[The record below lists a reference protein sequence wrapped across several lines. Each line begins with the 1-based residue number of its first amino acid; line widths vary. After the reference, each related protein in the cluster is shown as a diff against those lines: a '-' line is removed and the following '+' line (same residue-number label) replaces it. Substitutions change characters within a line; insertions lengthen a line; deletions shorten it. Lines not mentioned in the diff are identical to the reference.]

1 MEGMRG
7 WRVEML
13 GRRIACETGGEGCW
27 AEIGHE
33 GPDSWDV
40 WLKKGMKDWRLGML
54 GLWRA

>member
-1 MEGMRG
+1 
-7 WRVEML
+7 ML

-33 GPDSWDV
+33 RPDSWDL
-40 WLKKGMKDWRLGML
+40 WLKKGMKDWRFGML